1 MPRKAKPKAEKP
13 PPKKRGRKPKKKP
26 ENQVPAV
33 PKKRGRKPKGGK
45 ILKKN
50 EKIQK
55 EESQAKPNI
64 ILHLKCKTN
73 SLTDLSNFNKS
84 TIYNPDISNPTE
96 PLNIFNN
103 SKLTS
108 LNYKVIQNSQES
120 NIKCTI
126 NDVTKSKPVEIPQ
139 ENINMKEL
147 WGKLNKLKENLR
159 TNNVSDKNSACFWC
173 THDFDSPA
181 IYIPKQYNNGMLEVY
196 GCFCSPECGC
206 AYLKNEDIDNSIKW
220 ERYAL
225 LNNTYCKVF
234 DYTKNIKPAPNPHY
248 TLEKFY
254 GNLSIQEYR
263 RLLKN
268 ERILMVVDKPMTK
281 VLPELYE
288 ENNEIPNI
296 FQDIL
301 HNSNENKSNKQFRLQ
316 RSQERKTKTNAL
328 VNNFNL

>member
-1 MPRKAKPKAEKP
+1 MPRKAKPKVEKP

-26 ENQVPAV
+26 ENDAPVI

-50 EKIQK
+50 QKINK
-55 EESQAKPNI
+55 EQTELKPNI
-64 ILHLKCKTN
+64 VLHLKCKTS
-73 SLTDLSNFNKS
+73 SLSELSNFNNS
-84 TIYNPDISNPTE
+84 TIYNPDISNPSE
-96 PLNIFNN
+96 SLNIFNN
-103 SKLTS
+103 GKLNS
-108 LNYKVIQNSQES
+108 LNYKIL
-120 NIKCTI
+120 KC
-126 NDVTKSKPVEIPQ
+126 NQKVTEIPTQ
-139 ENINMKEL
+139 NISSTSEKSEDNTSMKEI
-147 WGKLNKLKENLR
+147 WNKLNNLKENLR

-181 IYIPKQYNNGMLEVY
+181 IYIPKQYYNGMLEVY
-196 GCFCSPECGC
+196 GCFCSPECAC
-206 AYLKNEDIDNSIKW
+206 AHLKSEDIDNSIKW

-234 DYTKNIKPAPNPHY
+234 NYTKNIKPAPNPHY

-301 HNSNENKSNKQFRLQ
+301 HNTNENKSNKKFRLQ
-316 RSQERKTKTNAL
+316 RSQERKTKSNAL

>member
-1 MPRKAKPKAEKP
+1 MPRKAKAKVEKA

-26 ENQVPAV
+26 KNIEPVV

-50 EKIQK
+50 EKISTTEIETKQ
-55 EESQAKPNI
+55 NI
-64 ILHLKCKTN
+64 VLHLKCKTS
-73 SLTDLSNFNKS
+73 SLKELSNFNNTMYDSAS
-84 TIYNPDISNPTE
+84 TNPT
-96 PLNIFNN
+96 NSFNVFNN
-103 SKLTS
+103 TKLS
-108 LNYKVIQNSQES
+108 NLNYKLLKTNESVENIEKIQDKSQ
-120 NIKCTI
+120 NKCA
-126 NDVTKSKPVEIPQ
+126 EIPKD
-139 ENINMKEL
+139 NLDMKEI
-147 WGKLNKLKENLR
+147 WNKLNKLKHNLR
-159 TNNVSDKNSACFWC
+159 SNNVSDKNSACFWC
-173 THDFDSPA
+173 TYEFDNPA
-181 IYIPKQYNNGMLEVY
+181 IYIPRQYNNGMLEVY
-196 GCFCSPECGC
+196 GCFCSPECAC
-206 AYLKNEDIDNSIKW
+206 AYLKNEDIDNSVKW

-225 LNNTYCKVF
+225 LNNTYCKIF

-248 TLEKFY
+248 TLDKFY

-268 ERILMVVDKPMTK
+268 QRILMVVDKPMTK

-301 HNSNENKSNKQFRLQ
+301 HTTNKPKTNQFRLQ
-316 RSQERKTKTNAL
+316 RSQEKKTKTNAL